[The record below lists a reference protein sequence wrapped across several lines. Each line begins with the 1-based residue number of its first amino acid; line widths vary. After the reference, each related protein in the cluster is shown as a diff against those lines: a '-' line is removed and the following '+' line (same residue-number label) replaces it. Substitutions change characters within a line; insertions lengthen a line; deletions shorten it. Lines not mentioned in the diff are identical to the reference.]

1 MSAPDRKETEVR
13 LMLETPHPVIPPGLA
28 ARATER
34 GARMQRRR
42 LIARRTAWL
51 LLAAVVVA
59 LVVWVAVAQPWAVAP
74 STTTPPVEG
83 F

>member
-13 LMLETPHPVIPPGLA
+13 LMLETPHPVVPAGLA
-28 ARATER
+28 VRATER

-42 LIARRTAWL
+42 RVARRAAWMVL
-51 LLAAVVVA
+51 VVVVIGF
-59 LVVWVAVAQPWAVAP
+59 VVWVAVAQPWAVPP
-74 STTTPPVEG
+74 STVTPPVEG